1 MASPN
6 PTHERFTV
14 QVPAVADAANLQAEL
29 LNSLG
34 QAVRRRVVA
43 LLATGATLI
52 VEPTG
57 LAAGVYVLHLQA
69 GSSTLAKRVVIN

>member
-1 MASPN
+1 
-6 PTHERFTV
+6 V
-14 QVPAVADAANLQAEL
+14 QVPAVADATDLQAEL

-43 LLATGATLI
+43 LPTTGATLT
-52 VEPTG
+52 VETAG

-69 GSSTLAKRVVIN
+69 GSSTLAKRIVVN